1 MTDHS
6 NIWGN
11 LLKMKFLILNIV
23 IPMSVLLII
32 SSVAGCKE
40 EEVLSLNTTEI
51 TLKPDQTFNLVVSP
65 DATGCVFKSGNDN
78 IAEVYS
84 SGLITARLVGETNIT
99 VTNTEKGY
107 YASCKVTVTPEYTMY
122 REPCLDFGK
131 PKSNIKSYETREIAD
146 ENDSTILYSGEN
158 QYIDSLMYSFENQ
171 IYTSS
176 ICLIPSSQ
184 STQLVNYLTE
194 RYVYF
199 GTLDV
204 STTARLTTDGKTYV
218 VTQYYSSSR
227 IYVYYFPK
235 TTSKKR
241 IGLILNSESGK
252 TIDIFENKIKG
263 IYPKE

>member
-1 MTDHS
+1 MPDHS
-6 NIWGN
+6 STGGN
-11 LLKMKFLILNIV
+11 LINMKSPILKFI
-23 IPMSVLLII
+23 IPLSVLLII
-32 SSVAGCKE
+32 SSMTGCKE

-65 DATGCVFKSGNDN
+65 DASGCVFKSGNDN

-84 SGLITARLVGETNIT
+84 SGLIEARLVGETDIT
-99 VTNTEKGY
+99 VTNTDKGY
-107 YASCKVTVTPEYTMY
+107 YARCKVTVTPEYTMY
-122 REPCLDFGK
+122 REPYLDFGK
-131 PKSNIKSYETREIAD
+131 PKSNIKSYETRQIAD

-158 QYIDSLMYSFENQ
+158 QYIDSIMYSFKNQ

-176 ICLIPSSQ
+176 ICMIPSSQ
-184 STQLVNYLTE
+184 SGQLVNYLTE

-204 STTARLTTDGKTYV
+204 GTTARLTTDGKTYV

-235 TTSKKR
+235 TTSKKGL
-241 IGLILNSESGK
+241 GLIFKSELR
-252 TIDIFENKIKG
+252 
-263 IYPKE
+263 